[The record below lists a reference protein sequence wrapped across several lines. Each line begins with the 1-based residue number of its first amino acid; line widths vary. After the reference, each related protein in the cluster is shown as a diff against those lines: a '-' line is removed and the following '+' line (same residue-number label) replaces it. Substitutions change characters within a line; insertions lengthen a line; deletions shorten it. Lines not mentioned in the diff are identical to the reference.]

1 MKNRYLVILILF
13 ILIETVFPQ
22 NYWKPEISL
31 NFLVQSNTKVSSFV
45 DENGIH
51 IVYSRNG
58 GIRYAL
64 INAQGGVIKYDRV
77 IETEGS
83 GTDYANVV
91 AIDNSIFAIYYKN
104 NKINVARST
113 NLGENWNNS
122 FTNYDLIYTDCN
134 KIIAYKGNDN
144 DIHITWSERRMNSY
158 YNDVHYIN
166 LLPNNEPLVWTGY
179 KNISENDYAGGQ
191 IPDFVIAN
199 DKVDVNYY
207 NWTGLYNREKVTD
220 NPWNNSESIPF
231 YQLPL
236 GNQVKTVKPH
246 VVGNSLNVLYQ
257 NCWSGWSQSGV
268 LIGHSYRPI
277 NGTQW
282 IDNQN
287 ILITDN
293 YSGSPY
299 PFISANTADG
309 KIHLIYWDKDDSRF
323 SYKQLNG
330 TTFSSHIAEIPM
342 AILSNSMNAVSNDLF
357 YLRIDNP
364 LTPGSISFRH
374 YDAAPLAP
382 QNLSV
387 VKSATNH
394 PLLSWGKNKEP
405 DIQYYKIYKYSYSE
419 LGWQLIGTTAST
431 SFEDVSEIFLS
442 PGNYVANEHWIYY
455 KITAVD
461 NYPHESSFSNQVG
474 ARVRGAALEKEN
486 NQLQVTDYSLS
497 QNYPNPFNPTTS
509 ISYAVPAESHIQI
522 KVYDLLGRE
531 VAELVN
537 ETKQTG
543 YYSIE
548 FNASGFSSGIF
559 IYRITAINGERILFS
574 ESKRMLLI
582 K

>member
-1 MKNRYLVILILF
+1 
-13 ILIETVFPQ
+13 
-22 NYWKPEISL
+22 
-31 NFLVQSNTKVSSFV
+31 
-45 DENGIH
+45 
-51 IVYSRNG
+51 
-58 GIRYAL
+58 
-64 INAQGGVIKYDRV
+64 
-77 IETEGS
+77 
-83 GTDYANVV
+83 
-91 AIDNSIFAIYYKN
+91 
-104 NKINVARST
+104 
-113 NLGENWNNS
+113 
-122 FTNYDLIYTDCN
+122 
-134 KIIAYKGNDN
+134 
-144 DIHITWSERRMNSY
+144 
-158 YNDVHYIN
+158 
-166 LLPNNEPLVWTGY
+166 
-179 KNISENDYAGGQ
+179 
-191 IPDFVIAN
+191 
-199 DKVDVNYY
+199 
-207 NWTGLYNREKVTD
+207 
-220 NPWNNSESIPF
+220 
-231 YQLPL
+231 
-236 GNQVKTVKPH
+236 
-246 VVGNSLNVLYQ
+246 
-257 NCWSGWSQSGV
+257 
-268 LIGHSYRPI
+268 
-277 NGTQW
+277 
-282 IDNQN
+282 
-287 ILITDN
+287 
-293 YSGSPY
+293 
-299 PFISANTADG
+299 
-309 KIHLIYWDKDDSRF
+309 
-323 SYKQLNG
+323 
-330 TTFSSHIAEIPM
+330 M

-387 VKSATNH
+387 LKSATNH

-461 NYPHESSFSNQVG
+461 NYPHESAFSNQVG